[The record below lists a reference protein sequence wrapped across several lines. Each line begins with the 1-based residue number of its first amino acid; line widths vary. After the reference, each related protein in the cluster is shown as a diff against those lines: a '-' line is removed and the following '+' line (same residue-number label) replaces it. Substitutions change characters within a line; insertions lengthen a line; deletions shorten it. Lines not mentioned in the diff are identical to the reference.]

1 MRLTND
7 ADRDE
12 RGREAGV
19 SLNGAVEVSLVQVV
33 AGLQHLEA
41 VGFVACTVLR
51 TLHMEEEEEEEEP
64 HSTFRGG
71 KALQSCALV
80 QCYAHC
86 MSYVCNGQNCDIDN
100 ELDSATVLCCS
111 DAVRTLR
118 SNNSSNLSR
127 T

>member
-19 SLNGAVEVSLVQVV
+19 SLNGAVEVGLVQVV

-41 VGFVACTVLR
+41 VGFMAGTVLR
-51 TLHMEEEEEEEEP
+51 TLHMEEEEEEEEEEGEEEP

-71 KALQSCALV
+71 RHYGV
-80 QCYAHC
+80 VH
-86 MSYVCNGQNCDIDN
+86 
-100 ELDSATVLCCS
+100 
-111 DAVRTLR
+111 
-118 SNNSSNLSR
+118 
-127 T
+127 